1 LIINKSKYIA
11 AYIYGG
17 SVTDGLK
24 AKIKQYQSHITIKE
38 MAESTCYNKL
48 EQESKLVQNIIKV
61 IG

>member
-17 SVTDGLK
+17 SVIDGLK
-24 AKIKQYQSHITIKE
+24 ANRKQHQPHITIKE
-38 MAESTCYNKL
+38 MPESTCYDKL
-48 EQESKLVQNIIKV
+48 EHESKLVQNIIKV